1 MFLTEANYYSKEAN
15 QEYLSVSQYKDFCG
29 SMKHR
34 GCEAKAM
41 AKLRGEWVE
50 EMTEPLLLG
59 SYVDAHF
66 EGTLDLFKAKHPE
79 IFRKTDSE
87 LLVKFQKAD
96 TTIQQLENDE
106 IFMLYMSGEKQTI
119 LTAELFG
126 AKWKCKLDSYLK
138 GKAIIDLKYVK
149 NIRERFYVKDE
160 GTFVSF
166 VEWWGYDIQAAIY
179 REIEALVS
187 GGEKLPVY
195 LAVADKQKYSDH
207 EIVGFREDGQ
217 DFQQVLNEVE
227 RNVPRIL
234 ELKSGKVEPDRCG
247 ICDYCR
253 ATKKVSVPVYF
264 RDLIE
269 V

>member
-1 MFLTEANYYSKEAN
+1 M
-15 QEYLSVSQYKDFCG
+15 
-29 SMKHR
+29 
-34 GCEAKAM
+34 
-41 AKLRGEWVE
+41 
-50 EMTEPLLLG
+50 
-59 SYVDAHF
+59 
-66 EGTLDLFKAKHPE
+66 
-79 IFRKTDSE
+79 
-87 LLVKFQKAD
+87 
-96 TTIQQLENDE
+96 
-106 IFMLYMSGEKQTI
+106 
-119 LTAELFG
+119 
-126 AKWKCKLDSYLK
+126 
-138 GKAIIDLKYVK
+138 
-149 NIRERFYVKDE
+149 
-160 GTFVSF
+160 
-166 VEWWGYDIQAAIY
+166 
-179 REIEALVS
+179 
-187 GGEKLPVY
+187 PVY